1 MNPVQLAFRVLRVDR
16 RTQVSTVLTAM
27 GVAVATG
34 LVMLLVALP
43 FATEARAERAV
54 WQDPSISMYQGGPD
68 GKVSWASS
76 DDVVGDRPITRI
88 DVAPLADPADLQLPA
103 GIDELP
109 GPGEMLRSPE
119 LARLSG
125 ELPPEQ
131 LADRFDAQPVGIL
144 GDEALRFP
152 EQLVVLVGHSPDTM
166 PAAAMELSGLTA
178 TDAEPDGLLSLLAG
192 VGVVVLLVPSLV
204 LVASASRLT
213 AARRERR
220 LAALRL
226 AGATPKQVMTMVA
239 AETGIAAVA
248 GAVVGVLASP
258 GLNALATLVPWDGG
272 TWYAGDFSLP
282 AGIVAVI
289 ALTIPVLVV
298 GAAVLGLRRV
308 VNTPL
313 MATGGHTR
321 KPLSMAR
328 LLFVP
333 AAAALFFYSL
343 TQSDSSMAFLPI
355 LVSLGILMWSP
366 TVVGPWV
373 TSALGGL
380 FVRTWRRP
388 AALLAGRRLRDDPK
402 AAYRASAGVVL
413 AVFAGSMALTL
424 MPSLESE
431 AGYYSEFRE
440 DVPYV
445 HTDNERAGEIVAA
458 TDKALSGY
466 GLDQRA
472 VQVGQVNLSR
482 GAEEYHTGYVVG
494 CADAK
499 ALLPEFGQVTCASGP
514 AIYASPDVDLAGVGV
529 DNPSEDGSSGSTVPL
544 PADAQHVP
552 VATASTVLIDPTLLP
567 DDATITQVVVAVPA
581 GAADAEQARTALLSG
596 AGGEQVIS
604 KVMRLSEQD
613 TELADLRRVTV
624 IGLVTASLLAG
635 ISAAIAT
642 AGSVMDRRRT
652 FGALLAAGTPVR
664 TLSRALRAEAAL
676 PALVSTIA
684 AGALGT
690 AVGVGLFGL
699 VSQSVPVFS
708 PWLAAPVVLGA
719 LVALIAASVCTP
731 ALKRVRAEPLADE

>member
-16 RTQVSTVLTAM
+16 RTQVSTILTAM

-54 WQDPSISMYQGGPD
+54 WQEPSISMFRGGAD
-68 GKVSWASS
+68 GTVSWASS
-76 DDVVGDRPITRI
+76 DDVLDGRPIVRI
-88 DVAPLADPADLQLPA
+88 DVAPLADPADIRLPA

-109 GPGEMLRSPE
+109 GPGQMLQSPE
-119 LARLSG
+119 LAALSG
-125 ELPPEQ
+125 EL
-131 LADRFDAQPVGIL
+131 LADRFGAEPVGIL
-144 GDEALRFP
+144 GDEALRYP

-166 PAAAMELSGLTA
+166 PSSATELTGLTS
-178 TDAEPDGLLSLLAG
+178 TDAEPDPLLSLLAG

-226 AGATPKQVMTMVA
+226 AGATPKQVTTMVA
-239 AETGIAAVA
+239 AETGIAAVV
-248 GAVVGVLASP
+248 GAVVGVVASP
-258 GLNALATLVPWDGG
+258 GLHALATLVPWDGG
-272 TWYAGDFSLP
+272 TWYANDFTLP

-289 ALTIPVLVV
+289 AVTVPVLVV
-298 GAAVLGLRRV
+298 GAAVAGLRRV

-321 KPLSMAR
+321 KPLSVVR
-328 LLFVP
+328 LLLVP
-333 AAAALFFYSL
+333 AAAALFFFSL
-343 TQSDSSMAFLPI
+343 TKVGSSAGILPV

-424 MPSLESE
+424 MPSLEAE
-431 AGYYSEFRE
+431 AGYYSEFRD

-445 HTDNERAGEIVAA
+445 YTDQERAGEIVSA
-458 TDKALSGY
+458 TDTALRGY
-466 GLDQRA
+466 GLEQRA
-472 VQVGQVNLSR
+472 VQVGQVDLSR
-482 GAEEYHTGYVVG
+482 GNDDDTDYYTGYVVS

-499 ALLPEFGQVTCASGP
+499 ALLPLAGDTPCAAGP
-514 AIYASPDVDLAGVGV
+514 AIYTTSDIDLTGLEVNSTPV
-529 DNPSEDGSSGSTVPL
+529 GSSSPATVPL
-544 PADAQHVP
+544 PADAERLP
-552 VATASTVLIDPTLLP
+552 IEGAGTVLIDPALLP
-567 DDATITQVVVAVPA
+567 DDATFTQVVVAVPA
-581 GAADAEQARTALLSG
+581 AGTDSEQVRTALLSG
-596 AGGEQVIS
+596 AGGEQVVS
-604 KVMRLSEQD
+604 KEMRLSEQN

-652 FGALLAAGTPVR
+652 FGALLAAGTPLR
-664 TLSRALRAEAAL
+664 TLSRALRTEAAL

-699 VSQSVPVFS
+699 VSQSVPVIS